1 MPKIYDTLTKLEGKG
16 VHLVQYGYAEAPE
29 VALLMYD
36 MKDLN
41 DQNLDFRSM
50 KLKNVSQLAS
60 ITATGESIEW
70 NEEDLKAALLNINTF
85 TSATSIVVDA
95 TDVSVGEMLYN
106 QTTGGVEAMVVNV
119 VGSTL
124 TLAAPGLAGGA
135 VNNKLVRSS
144 FAKKYG
150 VDHALR
156 SNKNDLISLTNYIQF
171 TEHAIDSDMILN
183 NQTLLYIS
191 QEDKDKR
198 RFGDASRNIIR
209 GIASGFYTGKKL
221 KSNASGTDQYSAGG
235 LEEFILAGNK
245 VNIKGADNAATKA
258 NLRNQIQKAYQC
270 GLSGVRQKNKILFF
284 CNTAFANMI
293 HDLYEAAIQYND
305 ELTGINLNIK
315 TYSVAGYN
323 MSLVV
328 SNHLD
333 YHIGST
339 IPTCYVVPIDYA
351 FLYML
356 PRGALKEDGKTA
368 QLVGRGVV
376 YKKPQ
381 STFEKSTIA
390 LATNYSFM
398 FQGVN
403 SGGFRKLTYV

>member
-1 MPKIYDTLTKLEGKG
+1 MGNIYNTGTKIVGSGL
-16 VHLVQYGYAEAPE
+16 HLVKYGYAEAPE

-41 DQNLDFRSM
+41 QESLDFRSL
-50 KLKNVSQLAS
+50 KLKNVAMNAS
-60 ITATGESIEW
+60 ISQTGDAIEW
-70 NEEDLKAALLNINTF
+70 NEEDLKQAVVTITAF
-85 TSATSIVVDA
+85 TSATSFTVDA
-95 TDVSVGEMLYN
+95 TDMQVGEMLYN
-106 QTTGGVEAMVVNV
+106 QTTGGVEAMVVAV
-119 VGSTL
+119 AGSVL
-124 TLAAPGLAGGA
+124 TLAAPGFVGSANA
-135 VNNKLVRSS
+135 NKIIRSS

-150 VDHALR
+150 VDHAMR
-156 SNKNDLISLTNYIQF
+156 TGRNDLTSLTNYIQF
-171 TEHAIDSDMILN
+171 TEQAIDSDMILN
-183 NQTLLYIS
+183 NQTLLWTS
-191 QEDKDKR
+191 QEEKDKR
-198 RFGDASRNIIR
+198 KFSDASRAIIR
-209 GIASGFYTGKKL
+209 GVASGFYTGKKL

-245 VNIKGADNAATKA
+245 VNIKGADNTATKA
-258 NLRNQIQKAYQC
+258 NLRTQIQKAYQC
-270 GLSGVRQKNKILFF
+270 GLSGIRQKNKMLFF
-284 CNTAFANMI
+284 CNTAFANMV
-293 HDLYEAAIQYND
+293 HDLYENAIQYND
-305 ELTGINLNIK
+305 ELTAINLNIRR
-315 TYSVAGYN
+315 YSVAGHE

-339 IPTCYVVPIDYA
+339 IPTCYIVPIDYA

-368 QLVGRGVV
+368 SLVGRGVV

-381 STFEKSTIA
+381 STFEKSTVA

-403 SGGFRKLTYV
+403 SGGFRKMTYV